1 MAHISI
7 LLGVLILLA
16 RCASVDVF
24 NQVQQNLKQSCE
36 RKLGEPIC
44 VGEHDVS
51 FDDCQRKF
59 GADLCRRP
67 FALTYDDYTAERKAL
82 SDAQALEELTSA
94 VQVPG
99 NP

>member
-1 MAHISI
+1 MARILI

-16 RCASVDVF
+16 GCASVDVF

-36 RKLGEPIC
+36 RKLGEPIW

-67 FALTYDDYTAERKAL
+67 FALKYGDYTAERKAL